1 MTSPTPV
8 SASAAASVS
17 APVAAHPFLLGIDI
31 ASLTFTTRLLHQ
43 GETVG
48 EVAEFSNAPAGYRQL
63 QQWLQQHG
71 ATAAQ
76 THLVMEATGVYWEEC
91 ALFLHRQNFTVSV
104 VNPAQIKAFARTTLR
119 RAKTDA
125 TDADLIAR
133 FAFHMHPP
141 LWQPPALELEA
152 LQLIMRQRESYLS
165 MLTEEKNRLHALE
178 RRPQVPHR
186 VLQTT
191 KQHIAFLQRHIQ
203 NLEDS
208 FKKDIKQYP
217 QWQESLD
224 LLLQIPGIGL
234 VTAATLLTETQAL
247 GSFVQARQLTAYA
260 GIAPAPYCS
269 GSSVKRPSSIS
280 KIGNPRLRRAFFLA
294 ALSAT
299 RFCSSPFS
307 AFYRRLR
314 EKGKPP
320 KVALVAVAR
329 KLMVLCFAI
338 VRSQQPFDPAYG
350 AG

>member
-1 MTSPTPV
+1 MTSPIPLPGSAQSPTPV
-8 SASAAASVS
+8 RSFV
-17 APVAAHPFLLGIDI
+17 LGIDI
-31 ASLTFTTRLLHQ
+31 ASLSFTARLLHQ
-43 GETVG
+43 GEPVG
-48 EVAEFSNAPAGYRQL
+48 QAAEFSNTSAGYHQL
-63 QQWLQQHG
+63 VKWLQKQE
-71 ATAAQ
+71 ADAAQ

-91 ALFLHRQNFTVSV
+91 ALFLHSQNFAVSV
-104 VNPAQIKAFARTTLR
+104 INPAQIKAFARTTLS
-119 RAKTDA
+119 RAKTDV

-133 FAFHMHPP
+133 FAYHLRPA

-152 LQLIMRQRESYLS
+152 LQLIMRQRDAYLS

-178 RRPQVPHR
+178 RRPQVPRR

-208 FKKDIKQYP
+208 FKKDLKQYP

-224 LLLQIPGIGL
+224 LLQQIPGIGF
-234 VTAATLLTETQAL
+234 VAAATFLTETAAL
-247 GSFVQARQLTAYA
+247 GSFVQSRQLTAYA

-280 KIGNPRLRRAFFLA
+280 KIGNSRLRRAFYMA
-294 ALSAT
+294 ALSSV
-299 RFCSSPFS
+299 RVSSSPFS
-307 AFYRRLR
+307 AFYHRLR

-329 KLMVLCFAI
+329 KLLVLCFAI
-338 VRSQQPFDPAYG
+338 VRSQRPFDPAYG